1 MDGKGLKISD
11 IFQRTRTIKNR
22 LILDSLMVGI
32 ITGIV
37 IVVYRILAS
46 KLAVFFN
53 YLYGY
58 ADKNILMIPAVF
70 ILLAASAFVVADFVK
85 KEPMISGSGIPQLE
99 GILSRKLSINRMKVL
114 FYKFV
119 GGVICLGAGL
129 SVGREG
135 PSVQMGGCIGE
146 EFSKKG
152 KKPDYEEVY
161 LTTCGASAG
170 LSAAF
175 NAPMSGVM
183 FALEEA
189 HKNFSPMILLSAMIA
204 SLTAD
209 CVAKQF
215 FGIIPSLKFNQ
226 LNIMPIKY
234 YWVLIILGIA
244 VGISGVIFNSGILKT
259 QKMFKESK
267 LNRYVKIMIPFFV
280 TGIIGMI
287 SPILTGGG
295 HELIME
301 LQSTDFMLMTLVVFL
316 VVKFIFTFVC
326 FGSGVPGGIFFPILV
341 LGALVGNIVGLISI
355 RYLGIPSIYIMNFV
369 VLAMA
374 GHFAAIVKAP
384 ITGIIL
390 ISEMTGSLA
399 HLLALAI
406 VSVVVQLTADVLKG
420 EPIYES
426 LLDRLLAREHS
437 ANEYKGTSKQKTL
450 LEVSIDM
457 DCMADGKKIKEIKW
471 PETSLIVAVNR
482 GEKEIIPKGDLTLI
496 HGDLITVMTSQDNSP
511 YVLEE
516 LKTISTL
523 TTVNE

>member
-1 MDGKGLKISD
+1 MNEKRLKIAD
-11 IFQRTRTIKNR
+11 IFQSTRDIKYR
-22 LILDSLMVGI
+22 LIIDSLLVGL
-32 ITGIV
+32 ITGVFIV
-37 IVVYRILAS
+37 AYRILAL
-46 KLAVFFN
+46 KLSGIFN
-53 YLYGY
+53 QLYSY
-58 ADKNILMIPAVF
+58 ASNNITMVPAVF
-70 ILLAASAFVVADFVK
+70 ILLMAIAFVVAEFVK
-85 KEPMISGSGIPQLE
+85 REPMISGSGIPQLE
-99 GILSRKLSINRMKVL
+99 GILSRKLSINRAKVL
-114 FYKFV
+114 FYKFI
-119 GGVICLGAGL
+119 GGILCLGAGL

-146 EFSKKG
+146 EVSKRT

-226 LNIMPIKY
+226 LNVMPIKY
-234 YWVLIILGIA
+234 YWVLIILGIS
-244 VGISGVIFNSGILKT
+244 VGISGVIFNRGILKT
-259 QKMFKESK
+259 QKMFKDSK
-267 LNRYVKIMIPFFV
+267 LDRNVKIMIPFIL
-280 TGIIGMI
+280 TGMIGMI
-287 SPILTGGG
+287 SPLLIGGG

-301 LQSTDFMLMTLVVFL
+301 LQSSDFVLITLLILLIIKFL
-316 VVKFIFTFVC
+316 LTFIC
-326 FGSGVPGGIFFPILV
+326 FGSGVPGGIFFPLLV
-341 LGALVGNIVGLISI
+341 LGALVGNIVGLISV

-390 ISEMTGSLA
+390 ISEMTSSLV
-399 HLLALAI
+399 HLLPLAI
-406 VSVVVQLTADVLKG
+406 VTVIAQLTSDILKS

-426 LLDRLLAREHS
+426 LLNRLLSKNNR

-457 DCMADGKKIKEIKW
+457 DCIADGKMIKEIEW
-471 PETSLIVAVNR
+471 PETTLIVAVNR
-482 GEKEIIPKGDLTLI
+482 GEKEIIPKGDLRLM
-496 HGDLITVMTSQDNSP
+496 HGDFITVMTSQDKSP
-511 YVLEE
+511 YVLDE
-516 LKTISTL
+516 LKRISTF
-523 TTVNE
+523 TYNS

>member
-32 ITGIV
+32 ITGVV

-70 ILLAASAFVVADFVK
+70 ILLAASAFIVAEFVK

-226 LNIMPIKY
+226 LNIMPIK
-234 YWVLIILGIA
+234 
-244 VGISGVIFNSGILKT
+244 
-259 QKMFKESK
+259 
-267 LNRYVKIMIPFFV
+267 
-280 TGIIGMI
+280 
-287 SPILTGGG
+287 
-295 HELIME
+295 
-301 LQSTDFMLMTLVVFL
+301 
-316 VVKFIFTFVC
+316 
-326 FGSGVPGGIFFPILV
+326 
-341 LGALVGNIVGLISI
+341 
-355 RYLGIPSIYIMNFV
+355 
-369 VLAMA
+369 
-374 GHFAAIVKAP
+374 
-384 ITGIIL
+384 
-390 ISEMTGSLA
+390 
-399 HLLALAI
+399 
-406 VSVVVQLTADVLKG
+406 
-420 EPIYES
+420 
-426 LLDRLLAREHS
+426 
-437 ANEYKGTSKQKTL
+437 
-450 LEVSIDM
+450 
-457 DCMADGKKIKEIKW
+457 
-471 PETSLIVAVNR
+471 
-482 GEKEIIPKGDLTLI
+482 
-496 HGDLITVMTSQDNSP
+496 
-511 YVLEE
+511 
-516 LKTISTL
+516 
-523 TTVNE
+523 